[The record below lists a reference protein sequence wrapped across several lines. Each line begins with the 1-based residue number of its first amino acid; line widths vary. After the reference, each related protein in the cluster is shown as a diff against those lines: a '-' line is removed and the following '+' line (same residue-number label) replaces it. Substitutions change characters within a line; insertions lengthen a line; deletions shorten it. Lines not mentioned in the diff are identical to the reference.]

1 MKQTILYQIK
11 TLDKLILRLFMEDR
25 EHIKKISGS
34 TKPTRTQFI
43 ILSYLI
49 EHSNEDVYQKDLENV
64 LNLRR
69 ATVSCV
75 LHTMEKNALITRV
88 TDSNDTRTK
97 KVIIGKRAEDIF
109 NKNKKRFE
117 EIEKL
122 ISKDISKDELNVFFN
137 VISKMKQ
144 NIKEENKD
152 LED

>member
-11 TLDKLILRLFMEDR
+11 TLGKLILRLFMEDR

-69 ATVSCV
+69 ATVSGV
-75 LHTMEKNALITRV
+75 LHTMEKNA
-88 TDSNDTRTK
+88 
-97 KVIIGKRAEDIF
+97 
-109 NKNKKRFE
+109 
-117 EIEKL
+117 
-122 ISKDISKDELNVFFN
+122 
-137 VISKMKQ
+137 
-144 NIKEENKD
+144 
-152 LED
+152 

>member
-25 EHIKKISGS
+25 EHIKQISGS
-34 TKPTRTQFI
+34 IKPTRTQFI

-69 ATVSCV
+69 ATVSGV

-122 ISKDISKDELNVFFN
+122 ISKDISKDEIN